1 MCGAGEGD
9 PASRWVGGEL
19 SLAHALHKTGSGPG
33 FPRPP
38 RRGLP
43 QSSIGA
49 RLQHSLKKKTQER
62 QSQTCPRASGLPA
75 AGRGRLWL
83 APHDPLAGQL
93 PRLLGAPE
101 ASLWELH
108 HVYGAHQVQRLL
120 APASVTVQS
129 PGTACPSGLGPRQET
144 AVPVGDTHTSALQP
158 RLREPGLGDT
168 SACAVPQEAS
178 GNPLLPPS

>member
-1 MCGAGEGD
+1 MWSGGGGPRLALGGRGALLGSRIAQNGFWPWLP
-9 PASRWVGGEL
+9 PAAAARSP
-19 SLAHALHKTGSGPG
+19 AKQH
-33 FPRPP
+33 
-38 RRGLP
+38 RG
-43 QSSIGA
+43 QTTA
-49 RLQHSLKKKTQER
+49 QLKKKTQER

-129 PGTACPSGLGPRQET
+129 PGTACPSGLGPQQET